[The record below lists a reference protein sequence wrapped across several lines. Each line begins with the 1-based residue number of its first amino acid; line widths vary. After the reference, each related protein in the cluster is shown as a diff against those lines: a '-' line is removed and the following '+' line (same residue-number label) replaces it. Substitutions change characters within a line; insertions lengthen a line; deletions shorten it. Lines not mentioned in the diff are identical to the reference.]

1 MKKILLSTVLLISLF
16 TVKLPIA
23 SAEVFRINLYYD
35 ASAEILRF
43 DKIKDAP
50 VFYDKN
56 KFLSPMEF
64 INQET
69 IGQYFLTLYDSS
81 GNLLFTTGF
90 DKKNGS
96 FEISIPYFSLA
107 NSLKVFERSTNK
119 EILSSNLSQFVTC
132 NGNGICEFEKG
143 ETFDTCL
150 GDCGTSAPKYSEQTK
165 SLLEKSGG
173 TLKDPE
179 TGALFLKSY
188 PEAKPASEQPVTKKG
203 LTTFNITLII
213 FAVILIAFAGLI
225 LYKKLRKS

>member
-1 MKKILLSTVLLISLF
+1 MKKIFLSSVLFIFLF

-23 SAEVFRINLYYD
+23 SAEVFQINLYYD
-35 ASAEILRF
+35 ASAKILRF

-50 VFYDKN
+50 VSYDKN

-81 GNLLFTTGF
+81 GNSLFTTGF
-90 DKKNGS
+90 DNRNGS

-107 NSLKVFERSTNK
+107 NSLKVFERSANK
-119 EILSSNLSQFVTC
+119 ELLSSNLSQFVTC

-143 ETFDTCL
+143 ETLDTCL
-150 GDCGTSAPKYSEQTK
+150 GDCGTIAPKYSEQTK

-173 TLKDPE
+173 ELKDPE
-179 TGALFLKSY
+179 TGVLFLKIY
-188 PEAKPASEQPVTKKG
+188 PETKPAAEQPIPKKG
-203 LTTFNITLII
+203 LSIFNIILII
-213 FAVILIAFAGLI
+213 LAVALIIIAVLI
-225 LYKKLRKS
+225 LYKKLRRS